1 MLITSNNIETI
12 NGYTYKTF
20 TAIYNNKEVSV
31 MKVTGNR
38 NFVNIMYKNAMSKAY
53 RGMGKEF
60 DTIEQAL
67 ENYKD
72 VSIKAIIS
80 ASNEY

>member
-1 MLITSNNIETI
+1 MLITTNNTETI

-20 TAIYNNKEVSV
+20 TAIYNNKEVSI
-31 MKVTGNR
+31 MKVTGNS
-38 NFVNIMYKNAMSKAY
+38 NYFVVMYKNASHKAF
-53 RGMGKEF
+53 RGMGKQF
-60 DTIEQAL
+60 DTIQQAL

-72 VSIKAIIS
+72 ASIKAIIS